1 MMNYL
6 LLGIAIV
13 LLIIALFSL
22 ISYFKDKRKSPFSR
36 GKHR

>member
-13 LLIIALFSL
+13 LLIVALFLL
-22 ISYFKDKRKSPFSR
+22 ISYFREKSKSPFSR